1 LLRESVR
8 LTAKSLQKNPA
19 RALAALFS
27 SAARVALLKVFMLD
41 PLGAYYQRQLEAATG
56 LAIRAI
62 QRELTRL
69 SEVGLLFRREE
80 GNRTYYQVDM
90 QFPLYPELRSMM
102 LKAVDPVEL
111 LRGLLAMDD
120 AVRLAFLLQDRVL
133 LVAHGQARPSVVP
146 PAGMTIE
153 TMAGDAFLQALQD
166 EPATVAPFLTQGT
179 DLLGRRDDVIW
190 RRIEAMGFTVQKERG
205 IP

>member
-1 LLRESVR
+1 MHEGTI
-8 LTAKSLQKNPA
+8 LTAKSVQKNPA
-19 RALAALFS
+19 KALAALFS
-27 SAARVALLKVFMLD
+27 SGARVALLKVFMLD
-41 PLGAYYQRQLEAATG
+41 PLRAYYQRQLEVATG

-90 QFPLYPELRSMM
+90 QFPLYPELRGMI
-102 LKAVDPVEL
+102 LKAVSPVER
-111 LRGLLAMDD
+111 LRGLLAMDE
-120 AVRLAFLLQDRVL
+120 AVRLAFMLGDRVL
-133 LVAHGQARPSVVP
+133 LVAYGQSRPSVVAP
-146 PAGMTIE
+146 SGVTME
-153 TMAGDAFLQALQD
+153 TMAGEAFLQALQD
-166 EPATVAPFLTQGT
+166 EPATVAPFLTDGT

-190 RRIEAMGFTVQKERG
+190 RRLEAMGYSVQKERG